1 MTTIA
6 ILIPGI
12 MGSVLKLG
20 DEVIW
25 PGPVS
30 SLVFPFAKM
39 AELMREDLVAT
50 DCIRTFS
57 FTNQYQALIDDF
69 AACGLSEGAG
79 TLVIAA
85 YDWRK
90 DNALSAQKL
99 ADHIDAARTRHGEG
113 VKIILVAHS
122 MGGLVSRFYFESNQ
136 FQGRPGF
143 PNVTHL
149 ITLGT
154 PHNGAALALALVL
167 GQQKRLFLS
176 KDQVLQATSDPRY
189 PAAYQLLPKRGEPFA
204 WEGDVGGKLLEIYD
218 EQIAKRLGLVAENM
232 RAAERFRAGLDLARR
247 PAHVRYFAFSGTQ
260 QSTVTHAVIRPAAGT
275 GLRADAIEDDDGG
288 DGTVPTWSGFLPEF
302 ERQFVGGEHGTIYKD
317 NGLRHVLGRLLGK
330 PGTLAGIPD
339 VIQLSIRD
347 RVVEPGDTIHLS
359 INFGKSIRDFSG
371 VLTIEPAITDPAGV
385 PTGAYGPPLLPV
397 SPVDYKGLGMEAMS
411 LTTVAPD
418 MPGFYRIT
426 LRNDLDAVPSGSDEF
441 AVQLPP

>member
-1 MTTIA
+1 MTTVA

-30 SLVFPFAKM
+30 SLILPFAKM
-39 AELMREDLVAT
+39 AELMREDLVAV

-57 FTNQYQALIDDF
+57 FTDQYQSMIDDLN
-69 AACGLSEGAG
+69 ACGFSEAAQ

-90 DNALSAQKL
+90 DNALAAQKL
-99 ADHIDAARTRHGEG
+99 ADHIDAARTRHGNT

-122 MGGLVSRFYFESNQ
+122 MGGLVARFYLESGQ
-136 FQGRPGF
+136 FNNRQGF
-143 PNVTHL
+143 ANVAQL

-154 PHNGAALALALVL
+154 PHNGAALALAMVL

-189 PAAYQLLPKRGEPFA
+189 PAAYQLLPKRGEPFT
-204 WEGDVGGKLLEIYD
+204 WQGDVGDDLIDIYD
-218 EQIAKRLGLVAENM
+218 PEIGARLGLVAANM
-232 RAAERFRAGLDLARR
+232 QAAERFRAGLDLSRR

-260 QSTVTHAVIRPAAGT
+260 QSTATHLVIRPRGGNRLEANP
-275 GLRADAIEDDDGG
+275 IETDDGG
-288 DGTVPTWSGFLPEF
+288 DGTVPIWSAFLPDL
-302 ERQFVGGEHGTIYKD
+302 ERLFVGGEHGTIYKD
-317 NGLRHVLGRLLGK
+317 NGLRHVLRRLLGK
-330 PGTLAGIPD
+330 RDTLAGIPD
-339 VIQLSIRD
+339 VVQLSIRD
-347 RVVEPGDTIHLS
+347 KVVEPEDIIHLS
-359 INFGKSIRDFSG
+359 ISFGKSIRDFSG
-371 VLTIEPAITDPAGV
+371 VLTIERAQTDANDV
-385 PTGAYGPPLLPV
+385 PTGVYEPPQAVNPV
-397 SPVDYKGLGMEAMS
+397 QYKGLGMEAMS
-411 LTTVAPD
+411 LTVTAPD

-426 LRNDLDAVPSGSDEF
+426 LRNEISAAPSGVDEF
-441 AVQLPP
+441 IVQQTV